1 MFMSEIKDYAF
12 MTYNKKG
19 KNMLIDRDMCFV
31 KTINNQKLT
40 NVLYNGE
47 LVLDFQEEVKKE
59 MFQIFSDK
67 NICQIIDNSDILY
80 SCEDS
85 SYIGKYKDFFWKSGS
100 EGEFYPIC
108 KGIQNIVL
116 FSSMIFKYFNDS
128 DYNDLVLNYLSLHD
142 FSYEEI
148 SEHYSKICL
157 DFDLEFDIN
166 YELSSS
172 EANKFQQYINR
183 L

>member
-1 MFMSEIKDYAF
+1 MKNINKIEFNFIREIE
-12 MTYNKKG
+12 N
-19 KNMLIDRDMCFV
+19 R
-31 KTINNQKLT
+31 KLT

-47 LVLDFQEEVKKE
+47 FVLDFQEEVKKE
-59 MFQIFSDK
+59 MLQIFSSE
-67 NICQIIDNSDILY
+67 NICQIIKDSDILY
-80 SCEDS
+80 SREDS

-148 SEHYSKICL
+148 SEQYSKICL
-157 DFDLEFDIN
+157 DFGLAFDTN
-166 YELSSS
+166 YKLSLDD
-172 EANKFQQYINR
+172 KIKGLYDF
-183 L
+183 

>member
-1 MFMSEIKDYAF
+1 MKNINNKEFGFISEID
-12 MTYNKKG
+12 N
-19 KNMLIDRDMCFV
+19 R
-31 KTINNQKLT
+31 KLT

-59 MFQIFSDK
+59 MFQLFSDK
-67 NICQIIDNSDILY
+67 NICKIIKDSDILY

-85 SYIGKYKDFFWKSGS
+85 CYIGKYKDFFWKSGS

-108 KGIQNIVL
+108 KEIQNIAL

-128 DYNDLVLNYLSLHD
+128 DYNDLVLDYLSLHN
-142 FSYEEI
+142 FSYGEI
-148 SEHYSKICL
+148 SEQYSKICL

-172 EANKFQQYINR
+172 DESEFQQYINR
-183 L
+183 V

>member
-1 MFMSEIKDYAF
+1 MKNINKIEFNFIREIE
-12 MTYNKKG
+12 N
-19 KNMLIDRDMCFV
+19 R
-31 KTINNQKLT
+31 KLT

-59 MFQIFSDK
+59 MFQIFSGK

-128 DYNDLVLNYLSLHD
+128 DYNDLVLNYLSLHG
-142 FSYEEI
+142 FSYDEI
-148 SEHYSKICL
+148 SEQYSNICL
-157 DFDLEFDIN
+157 DFGLEFDTN
-166 YELSSS
+166 YKLSLDD
-172 EANKFQQYINR
+172 KIKGLYDF
-183 L
+183 

>member
-1 MFMSEIKDYAF
+1 MKNINKIEFNFIREID
-12 MTYNKKG
+12 N
-19 KNMLIDRDMCFV
+19 R
-31 KTINNQKLT
+31 KLT

-47 LVLDFQEEVKKE
+47 FVLDFQEEVKKE
-59 MFQIFSDK
+59 MLQIFSDE
-67 NICQIIDNSDILY
+67 NICQIIKDSDILY
-80 SCEDS
+80 SREDS

-116 FSSMIFKYFNDS
+116 FSSMVFKYFNDS
-128 DYNDLVLNYLSLHD
+128 DYNDLVLNYLSIHD

-148 SEHYSKICL
+148 SEQYSKICL

-183 L
+183 V